1 MLRHNSRWVLLV
13 PLIPVVFIAACDFED
28 HTRVGPVQNEPVSID
43 RGGVERANIELKMGA
58 GEMKLRGGASKLID
72 GTFEYNIPQ
81 WKPLV
86 DTSINGTHA
95 TVTISQPEHFR
106 FGGGRRHYIWD
117 LQLNDKVLT
126 DLILNCG
133 AGRAQL
139 DLGDLTL
146 RDIEVHMGAG
156 QVDLDLRGKPTHD
169 YDVSISG
176 GVGQATVYLPQG
188 VGIWAQAHGGLGSI
202 TVTGLDKQDDHWQ
215 NNLYDNSKVNVR
227 LKVDGGIG
235 QIRIIA

>member
-1 MLRHNSRWVLLV
+1 
-13 PLIPVVFIAACDFED
+13 
-28 HTRVGPVQNEPVSID
+28 
-43 RGGVERANIELKMGA
+43 
-58 GEMKLRGGASKLID
+58 
-72 GTFEYNIPQ
+72 
-81 WKPLV
+81 
-86 DTSINGTHA
+86 
-95 TVTISQPEHFR
+95 
-106 FGGGRRHYIWD
+106 
-117 LQLNDKVLT
+117 
-126 DLILNCG
+126 
-133 AGRAQL
+133 
-139 DLGDLTL
+139 
-146 RDIEVHMGAG
+146 MGAG

-227 LKVDGGIG
+227 LKVEGGIG